1 MSTMGASPA
10 RRRALM
16 VLAMVAALA
25 TAVTVWRLQGDAV
38 AQASPNL
45 ATATKGPIVVT
56 VGGVGRIVESRLSGQ
71 RTAGAAT
78 SSASSTGSAAAPA
91 GSVFPRTTGTV
102 SRVLVAVGDRVS
114 PGELLALV
122 DDGGT
127 AAAARAQAEI
137 DLETALVE
145 LPPTAQSSAL
155 SLAQA
160 TVRLA
165 RQKLRRARGPADRA
179 DLAAVT
185 AEVKKARADLWA
197 LRRPAVQ
204 GPTAEA
210 ITAARTAVTAAQKK
224 LERLTG
230 PPDSA
235 AVATAHAE
243 LKRAEADLEALVR
256 SDRTQPVTQKEIDA
270 AKAAINAARL
280 RLEKLTGP
288 ADAADVSA
296 AQLDLE
302 RAKAELAALLRAPAG
317 PSKQAI
323 AAAEQ
328 ALVAAKA
335 KRDKIRQGMPAADV
349 ATAEFEL
356 DKARI
361 DLQTVRASLRRA
373 SLGGVRA
380 ADVPARVGMLKIKG
394 AQNRLEAARTAEGLL
409 EVRSPWDGIVSQVF
423 TTAGATVDATTP
435 IAAVSDLDNLA
446 VSVDLS
452 EFDVAQ
458 VEEGMRATVSVDA
471 LGGDTFPGEVTLVAF
486 TGSDN
491 GGIVTFPVLVS
502 IVDSEDVKPGMN
514 TSVRIVVA
522 QKQNAVRVPLEAVTT
537 DEEDRSFVTI
547 LDASGQEVRRKVKTG
562 LESNKLVEIVD
573 GLSHGTRVVLPEIQ
587 AALEEE

>member
-1 MSTMGASPA
+1 VSSMGASPA

-16 VLAMVAALA
+16 VLTMVAALA
-25 TAVTVWRLQGDAV
+25 IAVTVWKLQGDAA

-45 ATATKGPIVVT
+45 ATATRGPIVVT

-71 RTAGAAT
+71 RTAGAT
-78 SSASSTGSAAAPA
+78 SSASSTGSASPPA

-114 PGELLALV
+114 PGETLALV
-122 DDGGT
+122 DDGG
-127 AAAARAQAEI
+127 AATAARAQAEI

-145 LPPTAQSSAL
+145 LPPNAQSSAL
-155 SLAQA
+155 ALAQA
-160 TVRLA
+160 NVKLA

-179 DLAAVT
+179 DLAAAT

-204 GPTAEA
+204 EPTAEA

-224 LERLTG
+224 LDRLTG
-230 PPDSA
+230 PADASV
-235 AVATAHAE
+235 VATAYAE
-243 LKRAEADLEALVR
+243 LKKAEADLEALVR
-256 SDRTQPVTQKEIDA
+256 TDRTQPVTLKEIEA
-270 AKAAINAARL
+270 AKAAIEAARL
-280 RLEKLTGP
+280 RLEKLTSP

-296 AQLDLE
+296 AQVDVE

-317 PSKQAI
+317 PSTAAI
-323 AAAEQ
+323 IAAEQ
-328 ALVAAKA
+328 AVVAAKA
-335 KRDKIRQGMPAADV
+335 KRDKVRQGMPAADRE
-349 ATAEFEL
+349 TAEFEVE
-356 DKARI
+356 KARI

-373 SLGGVRA
+373 SAGGVRA

-394 AQNRLEAARTAEGLL
+394 AQNRLEAARTAEGQLA
-409 EVRSPWDGIVSQVF
+409 VRAPWGGIISQVLA
-423 TTAGATVDATTP
+423 TPGATVDPTTP
-435 IAAVSDLDNLA
+435 LVTVSDLDNLA

-458 VEEGMRATVSVDA
+458 VEEGMKAIVSVDA
-471 LGGDTFPGEVTLVAF
+471 LGGDSFPGEVTLVAF

-502 IVDSEDVKPGMN
+502 IVDSEDLKPGMN
-514 TSVRIVVA
+514 TSVRIIVA
-522 QKQNAVRVPLEAVTT
+522 QKQNAIRVPLEAVTT
-537 DEEDRSFVTI
+537 DDEDRSFVTI
-547 LDASGQEVRRKVKTG
+547 LDAAGQEVQRKVETG
-562 LESNKLVEIVD
+562 LESNKLIEIVD

-587 AALEEE
+587 AAPEEE

>member
-1 MSTMGASPA
+1 
-10 RRRALM
+10 
-16 VLAMVAALA
+16 MVAALA
-25 TAVTVWRLQGDAV
+25 IAATVWRIQSDAV
-38 AQASPNL
+38 AQATPNL
-45 ATATKGPIVVT
+45 ATATRGPIVVT

-71 RTAGAAT
+71 RAAT
-78 SSASSTGSAAAPA
+78 ASTSSSSTGTSAPA
-91 GSVFPRTTGTV
+91 GAVFSRATGTV
-102 SRVLVAVGDRVS
+102 SKVLVS
-114 PGELLALV
+114 PGQRVSAGETLALI

-127 AAAARAQAEI
+127 AATATAQAKI

-145 LPPTAQSSAL
+145 LPASARSDAL
-155 SLAQA
+155 ALAQ
-160 TVRLA
+160 TNVKLA

-179 DLAAVT
+179 DLAAAN

-197 LRRPAVQ
+197 LRRPATQ

-210 ITAARTAVTAAQKK
+210 ITAARSAVTAAQKK
-224 LERLTG
+224 LDRLTG
-230 PPDSA
+230 PPDPA
-235 AVATAHAE
+235 AVATAQAE

-270 AKAAINAARL
+270 ARAAITAARL

-288 ADAADVSA
+288 ADPADVSA

-317 PSKQAI
+317 PSRHAI
-323 AAAEQ
+323 VAAEQ
-328 ALVAAKA
+328 ALVAARA
-335 KRDKIRQGMPAADV
+335 KRDKVRLGTPLTDLT
-349 ATAEFEL
+349 TAEFEL
-356 DKARI
+356 QKARA
-361 DLQTVRASLRRA
+361 DLHAVRASLRRA
-373 SLGGVRA
+373 SIGGVPA
-380 ADVPARVGMLKIKG
+380 ADVPVRIGMLKIQG

-409 EVRSPWDGIVSQVF
+409 EVRSPWGGIVSQVF
-423 TTAGATVDATTP
+423 TTPGAIVDLTTP

-458 VEEGMRATVSVDA
+458 VEEGMRAIVSVDA

-486 TGSDN
+486 TGTDA
-491 GGIVTFPVLVS
+491 GGIVTFPVLVGL
-502 IVDSEDVKPGMN
+502 VDSEDLKPGMN

-522 QKQNAVRVPLEAVTT
+522 QKDSVVRVPLEAVTT

-547 LDASGQEVRRKVKTG
+547 LDASGQEVRQKVKIG
-562 LESNKLVEIVD
+562 LESNKLVEIVE
-573 GLSHGTRVVLPEIQ
+573 GLSHGTRVVLPEVQ